1 MHQHYK
7 DILDRIDGPP
17 AWFDDFGVP
26 RFEDF
31 SPRRL
36 SNIYAKEAAL
46 AQVSCQCCRRVFKV
60 ALTDAFASRPLALSD
75 EIRLGRVHYGD
86 PPNVDCCPAGPSS
99 NSVMHRI
106 LEYWLRDREVNW
118 DWQRDP
124 TFEGP
129 VGESVDPPDT
139 VAEVLDAAGEAPR
152 SIVVTCT
159 SHRNRY
165 DLAGRIAAAM
175 AADGRV
181 LIACPFSEIGMA
193 RHMLD
198 GLLPKADL
206 GNWKEG
212 STVTVVEFLNFKDV
226 RLDTID
232 SIIVL
237 PAPST
242 SNEVALKVW
251 KDVAARLAWEVSDKI
266 IIEFVL
272 AHSTQMLAKPDFV
285 ISSARSDADET
296 KSEHSS

>member
-7 DILDRIDGPP
+7 DILDRIGEPP
-17 AWFDDFGVP
+17 TWFDEYGVP

-46 AQVSCQCCRRVFKV
+46 AQVSCQCCGHTFKV
-60 ALTDAFASRPLALSD
+60 ALTDAFASGPLALSD

-86 PPNVDCCPAGPSS
+86 PPNVHCCPAGPSS
-99 NSVMHRI
+99 NSVMHGI
-106 LEYWLRDREVNW
+106 LEYWLRDYEVSL

-124 TFEGP
+124 TLEGT
-129 VGESVDPPDT
+129 VGERLDPPDT
-139 VAEVLDAAGEAPR
+139 FAEVVDAAREAPR

-159 SHRNRY
+159 SRRNRY

-181 LIACPFSEIGMA
+181 LIACAFSEVGMA

-198 GLLPKADL
+198 GLLPKAEI
-206 GNWKEG
+206 GNWKEV
-212 STVTVVEFLNFKDV
+212 STVTMVEFSNFKDV
-226 RLDTID
+226 LLDTID
-232 SIIVL
+232 SIMVL
-237 PAPST
+237 AAPST
-242 SNEVALKVW
+242 RNDAALQVW
-251 KDVAARLAWEVSDKI
+251 NDVAARLAWEVSDKI

-272 AHSTQMLAKPDFV
+272 AHSAQMLAKPDFV
-285 ISSARSDADET
+285 FSAARSDADET
-296 KSEHSS
+296 TSEHSS